1 MNYIKVD
8 FTIRPPEPFRDIL
21 IASLSEAGFESFM
34 ETETG
39 LQAFIPESSF
49 DSSFPDQL
57 ELLKGDLAAVSYQV
71 ETIAEQNWNAVWES
85 DFHPIEV
92 GDKCRIRAPFHASR
106 DVPYEIIVAPK
117 MSFGTG
123 HHETTWLMMKQML
136 DLEIAGKSVLD
147 MGTGTGVLAI
157 LAAKMGSAEVVAIDN
172 DSHAFENAIE
182 NVALNQ
188 PVDIA
193 VEKGAA
199 DQINGRTFQVILA
212 NINKNVLLHDMQTFT
227 DALEK
232 EGELLLSGFFES
244 DVTDLVRKAETC
256 GLRLHRK
263 SEKNHWAVL
272 ELQKN

>member
-39 LQAFIPESSF
+39 LQAFIAESSF
-49 DSSFPDQL
+49 DRTFLD
-57 ELLKGDLAAVSYQV
+57 EMNLLKNDLAVVSYNI
-71 ETIAEQNWNAVWES
+71 ETIAEQNWNAAWES

-92 GDKCRIRAPFHASR
+92 GDQCRIRAPFHASR
-106 DVPYEIIVAPK
+106 DVHYEIIVAPK

-136 DLEIAGKSVLD
+136 DLNINGKSVLD

-157 LAAKMGSAEVVAIDN
+157 LAAKMGAAEVVAIDN
-172 DSHAFENAIE
+172 DDYAFENALE

-232 EGELLLSGFFES
+232 EGKLLLSGFFES
-244 DVTDLVRKAETC
+244 DVTDLVRKAESC

>member
-8 FTIRPPEPFRDIL
+8 FTVHPPEPFRDIL

-39 LQAFIPESSF
+39 LQAFIAESSF
-49 DSSFPDQL
+49 DRTFLD
-57 ELLKGDLAAVSYQV
+57 EMNLLKNDLAVVSFNI

-92 GDKCRIRAPFHASR
+92 GDQCRIRAPFHASR

-136 DLEIAGKSVLD
+136 DLDIHGKSVLD

-157 LAAKMGSAEVVAIDN
+157 LAAKMGAADVVAIDN
-172 DSHAFENAIE
+172 DSHAFENALE

-232 EGELLLSGFFES
+232 EGKLLLSGFFES
-244 DVTDLVRKAETC
+244 DVTDLVRKAESC

>member
-8 FTIRPPEPFRDIL
+8 FTVHPPEPFRDIL

-39 LQAFIPESSF
+39 LQAFIAESSF
-49 DSSFPDQL
+49 DRTFLD
-57 ELLKGDLAAVSYQV
+57 EMNLLKNDLAVVSFNI

-136 DLEIAGKSVLD
+136 DLDIHGKSVLD

-157 LAAKMGSAEVVAIDN
+157 LAAKMGAAEVVAIDN
-172 DSHAFENAIE
+172 DSHAFENALE

-232 EGELLLSGFFES
+232 EGKLLLSGFFES
-244 DVTDLVRKAETC
+244 DVTDLVRKAESC

>member
-8 FTIRPPEPFRDIL
+8 FTVHPPEPFRDIL

-39 LQAFIPESSF
+39 LQAFIAESSF
-49 DSSFPDQL
+49 DRTFLD
-57 ELLKGDLAAVSYQV
+57 EMNLLKNDLAVVSYNI
-71 ETIAEQNWNAVWES
+71 ETIAEQNWNAAWES

-92 GDKCRIRAPFHASR
+92 GDQCRIRAPFHASR

-136 DLEIAGKSVLD
+136 DLDIHGKSVLD

-157 LAAKMGSAEVVAIDN
+157 LAAKMGAADVVAIDN
-172 DSHAFENAIE
+172 DSHAFENALE

-232 EGELLLSGFFES
+232 EGKLLLSGFFES
-244 DVTDLVRKAETC
+244 DVTDLVRKAESC

>member
-157 LAAKMGSAEVVAIDN
+157 LAAKMGAAEVVAIDN

>member
-157 LAAKMGSAEVVAIDN
+157 LAAKMGAAEVVAIDN

-232 EGELLLSGFFES
+232 EGKLLLSGFFES

>member
-106 DVPYEIIVAPK
+106 DVPYEIIV
-117 MSFGTG
+117 
-123 HHETTWLMMKQML
+123 
-136 DLEIAGKSVLD
+136 
-147 MGTGTGVLAI
+147 
-157 LAAKMGSAEVVAIDN
+157 
-172 DSHAFENAIE
+172 
-182 NVALNQ
+182 
-188 PVDIA
+188 
-193 VEKGAA
+193 
-199 DQINGRTFQVILA
+199 
-212 NINKNVLLHDMQTFT
+212 
-227 DALEK
+227 
-232 EGELLLSGFFES
+232 
-244 DVTDLVRKAETC
+244 
-256 GLRLHRK
+256 
-263 SEKNHWAVL
+263 
-272 ELQKN
+272 

>member
-106 DVPYEIIVAPK
+106 DVQYEIIVAPK

-157 LAAKMGSAEVVAIDN
+157 LAAKMGAAEVVAIDN

-232 EGELLLSGFFES
+232 EGKLLLSGFFES